1 MNLVNFLILIKKLL
15 NSEPTFLAFRHGIKV
30 VPHILNLV
38 IFVAVVNSS
47 KTDQKYR
54 TKYCIRQKSSDPLK
68 ISKSQMHKFWFP
80 VIFQREKKFLLI
92 FPSTY
97 HNAPRPIF
105 TLKSKH
111 AKPLL
116 QIESCQMFKES
127 RLLSNSSLGPFS
139 ENPFLQKIK
148 FEFLSIFQIYLNST
162 F

>member
-1 MNLVNFLILIKKLL
+1 MGHKTELFSKTTNRERIFSNSKKRGRDKYYLRSTVRLKYFRILDCLKMNLVNFLILIKRLL

-80 VIFQREKKFLLI
+80 VIF
-92 FPSTY
+92 
-97 HNAPRPIF
+97 
-105 TLKSKH
+105 
-111 AKPLL
+111 
-116 QIESCQMFKES
+116 
-127 RLLSNSSLGPFS
+127 
-139 ENPFLQKIK
+139 
-148 FEFLSIFQIYLNST
+148 
-162 F
+162 